1 MTAFEANGKTIETTP
16 DGFLVNPND
25 WDNCVMEALI
35 DLHEAQG
42 NPKLG
47 GMGRL
52 LIKFFRDYY
61 EDHQV
66 HPSMNRLLR
75 MWDKMKD
82 HELKDEDE
90 FRNLLYEMF
99 PRGPIPAL
107 AKLAGLPQ
115 PAVEEEFDA
124 G

>member
-1 MTAFEANGKTIETTP
+1 MAGFEVDGKQIELTP
-16 DGFLVNPND
+16 DGFLVNPED

-35 DLHEAQG
+35 QAHEAEG
-42 NPKLG
+42 NPEVG

-61 EDHQV
+61 EDRQV
-66 HPSMNRLLR
+66 HPSMNRILR

-82 HELKDEDE
+82 HKVKSEEN
-90 FRNLLYEMF
+90 FRDLLYEMF
-99 PRGPIPAL
+99 PRGPVVAL